1 MPNLHNILI
10 SKQIK
15 YLYQIIVSEEAHWN
29 MIGKEWLKRFDNEFN
44 ENFFI
49 CKCSNMKGLNLT
61 DLPEYYQN
69 AILAWATFQSK
80 LHKLDKNSILNERL
94 LGNNKISVRNTPF
107 FIQVLIE
114 VILKRYGTFGM

>member
-1 MPNLHNILI
+1 
-10 SKQIK
+10 
-15 YLYQIIVSEEAHWN
+15 

-49 CKCSNMKGLNLT
+49 CKCSNTKGLNLT

-107 FIQVLIE
+107 FIQILIE
-114 VILKRYGTFGM
+114 VILKRYGTFGI